1 MAAVVDMIGHSMGGR
16 PAEYL
21 MGRLGMPIS
30 DDTIL
35 RQIKRRASTHSTGL
49 KDATSNI
56 PDLMLADP
64 TEVRSAASVTVSV

>member
-35 RQIKRRASTHSTGL
+35 RQIKRRTSTVNGGVKTGHGAAQ
-49 KDATSNI
+49 KSATV
-56 PDLMLADP
+56 AH
-64 TEVRSAASVTVSV
+64 A